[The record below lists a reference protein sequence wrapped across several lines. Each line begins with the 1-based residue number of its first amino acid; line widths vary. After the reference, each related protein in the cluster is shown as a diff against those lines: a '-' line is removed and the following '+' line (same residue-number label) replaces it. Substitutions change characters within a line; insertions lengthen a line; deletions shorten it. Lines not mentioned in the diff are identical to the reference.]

1 VPDPRVGPALGSD
14 APPGDDRE
22 HADDFAELVTLL
34 VARERAQL
42 AAIQARLDDP
52 ALRRRDVGEILPEVL
67 LQHALD
73 PDLARALAPG
83 VERAITTSV
92 RQNPTP
98 LADALF
104 PVMGPAIRKAVA
116 SSLAAMVESLNRT
129 LEQSVSWRSMVW
141 RYEAFRTG
149 KSFGE
154 VVLLHTLL
162 YRVEQ
167 VFLIERESG
176 LLLQHVEA
184 GHGQV
189 RDVDMVSGM
198 LTAIRDFV
206 RDSFRVDKGDGLEA
220 LKVGELSV
228 WVEQGP
234 RAVLAAVLRG
244 EAPRSFRERLQQAI
258 EAIHLEFSEP
268 LERFSGDSA
277 VFEGARPILE
287 SCLQSEFRAGGGH
300 SGRRTWLLVGAVLAG
315 LAVWLGLT
323 LRSRWRWDGYV
334 DALRAE
340 PGIVVTS
347 SGRRGG
353 HYVIAGLRD
362 PLARDP
368 EQILDSR
375 AIARATVESHW
386 EAYHAA
392 QPALALARARQVLR
406 PPDGATMELADGVL
420 RIGGTAPMS
429 WLADASRLAVILP
442 GVTRVDASAAVDGA
456 QTRVIRQI
464 ETAAPRFTK
473 GETRLAAGQSD
484 GLRQLALGAGDLQ
497 ALAVA
502 SDRRFTLALVGHTDA
517 DGAPEANVPLSRARA
532 EIVRAALDAVRGD
545 RLEIVTDGVGSQDPV
560 VESPKETDKQQNR
573 RVTVHVTPGREPR
586 AEARP

>member
-1 VPDPRVGPALGSD
+1 MPDPRVGPALGSD

-228 WVEQGP
+228 WIEQGP

-268 LERFSGDSA
+268 LERFSGDSRGVRRRAPDPRIVPA
-277 VFEGARPILE
+277 VGVSRRRRAAR
-287 SCLQSEFRAGGGH
+287 G
-300 SGRRTWLLVGAVLAG
+300 
-315 LAVWLGLT
+315 
-323 LRSRWRWDGYV
+323 
-334 DALRAE
+334 
-340 PGIVVTS
+340 
-347 SGRRGG
+347 
-353 HYVIAGLRD
+353 
-362 PLARDP
+362 
-368 EQILDSR
+368 
-375 AIARATVESHW
+375 
-386 EAYHAA
+386 
-392 QPALALARARQVLR
+392 
-406 PPDGATMELADGVL
+406 
-420 RIGGTAPMS
+420 
-429 WLADASRLAVILP
+429 
-442 GVTRVDASAAVDGA
+442 
-456 QTRVIRQI
+456 
-464 ETAAPRFTK
+464 AAP
-473 GETRLAAGQSD
+473 GCWSAPCW
-484 GLRQLALGAGDLQ
+484 Q
-497 ALAVA
+497 AWP
-502 SDRRFTLALVGHTDA
+502 S
-517 DGAPEANVPLSRARA
+517 
-532 EIVRAALDAVRGD
+532 
-545 RLEIVTDGVGSQDPV
+545 GS
-560 VESPKETDKQQNR
+560 
-573 RVTVHVTPGREPR
+573 G
-586 AEARP
+586 

>member
-1 VPDPRVGPALGSD
+1 MALDGLALRGVPD
-14 APPGDDRE
+14 
-22 HADDFAELVTLL
+22 
-34 VARERAQL
+34 
-42 AAIQARLDDP
+42 
-52 ALRRRDVGEILPEVL
+52 
-67 LQHALD
+67 
-73 PDLARALAPG
+73 
-83 VERAITTSV
+83 
-92 RQNPTP
+92 
-98 LADALF
+98 
-104 PVMGPAIRKAVA
+104 RKI
-116 SSLAAMVESLNRT
+116 
-129 LEQSVSWRSMVW
+129 
-141 RYEAFRTG
+141 
-149 KSFGE
+149 FGE

-184 GHGQV
+184 GHGHV

-228 WVEQGP
+228 WIEQGP

-258 EAIHLEFSEP
+258 ETIHLEFSEP

-287 SCLQSEFRAGGGH
+287 SCLQSEFRAGGRH
-300 SGRRTWLLVGAVLAG
+300 SGRRTWLLAGAVLAG

-334 DALRAE
+334 DALRTE

-368 EQILDSR
+368 EAILDGA
-375 AIARATVESHW
+375 AIARAASNRTGSRATRRNPRSRSRGRVRLVRHGR
-386 EAYHAA
+386 HDGTRRRHPPDRRQCAA
-392 QPALALARARQVLR
+392 VVARGRQPAGRGSSRR
-406 PPDGATMELADGVL
+406 
-420 RIGGTAPMS
+420 
-429 WLADASRLAVILP
+429 DAWTCP
-442 GVTRVDASAAVDGA
+442 KPVDAA
-456 QTRVIRQI
+456 QTRVIGQI
-464 ETAAPRFTK
+464 ETSAPRFTK
-473 GETRLAAGQSD
+473 GETRLAPGQSD
-484 GLRQLALGAGDLQ
+484 VLRQLALGAEDLQ

-532 EIVRAALDAVRGD
+532 EVVRAALDAVRAD
-545 RLEIVTDGVGSQDPV
+545 RLEIVTDGVGSKDPA
-560 VESPKETDKQQNR
+560 VESPKKRTSRTGE
-573 RVTVHVTPGREPR
+573 
-586 AEARP
+586 